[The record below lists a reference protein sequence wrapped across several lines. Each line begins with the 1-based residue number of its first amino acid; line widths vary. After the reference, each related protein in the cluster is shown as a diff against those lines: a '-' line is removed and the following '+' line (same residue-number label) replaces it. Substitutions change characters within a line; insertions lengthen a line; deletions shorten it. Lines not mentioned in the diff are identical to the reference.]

1 MPAQGT
7 GATTAVQKGKRIY
20 TAAQNGMYQRT
31 CHSRT
36 LYEEGMSA
44 HVSCDHSRATA
55 HFAGGA
61 THPAISIT
69 QQTKTRSTHDR
80 FEHTRGTISITSPNL
95 HGGILGWCLAHRKQK
110 PTHRKHPA
118 FRRVKRGP
126 TCLVDFCIAVPGS
139 HYVRSVRQNFPH
151 SPPASTKLRC
161 SNQSYSYSPLLPWCR
176 TCR

>member
-1 MPAQGT
+1 
-7 GATTAVQKGKRIY
+7 
-20 TAAQNGMYQRT
+20 
-31 CHSRT
+31 
-36 LYEEGMSA
+36 MSA

-126 TCLVDFCIAVPGS
+126 TCLVDFCIAVVIMYEAFVKTFHTAHPQARNCDAQISRTRIVHCCHGAV
-139 HYVRSVRQNFPH
+139 HAGRMFRIPTWVPVFFLFVFRHPQAYNIHPI
-151 SPPASTKLRC
+151 PAGHPNPKPTI
-161 SNQSYSYSPLLPWCR
+161 
-176 TCR
+176 